1 MTTILAKV
9 QQFLDSDNIDRAREE
24 VAKTVINLR
33 KVDAT
38 VRDFAAL
45 LALGSQK
52 ALEIGLGIL
61 GRVII
66 KEDSEVN
73 IDVVW
78 VLLAAV
84 LSRQN
89 ITTDSPSRISILGLT
104 NCVEDWELPIFAL
117 LSPALDSF
125 LMVSLYEDNP
135 LISEQTLD
143 FIAICGENYAK
154 APRTRKQIQ
163 QFQSLI
169 QLVLDK
175 VDDLDIKDEWSEGVE
190 TFLRIAGQKQ
200 YNQYSDQR
208 IWSDASNLLKKIY
221 SPEILNSEQGANYYQ
236 VKDNI
241 HRLITSCLAALGTV
255 FSNDGLSV
263 AVRIDN
269 PQENK
274 SWSVVA
280 HAVDKLERLFQEVA
294 DVAFKKITTLP
305 TFTPAQAIPG
315 SWTII
320 LHIDLSTNE
329 SLLLTNAIKSLSSV
343 EDAKN
348 GFTDFGHDLYL
359 LYLLAISKLLNDQY
373 FRLLDFYFHALIQQ
387 RLKNEINSFIINS
400 WQDCVAGLKE
410 NELRV
415 NLAVSTNSPEL
426 YFVNSISTEDIPKV
440 EESVQQNIRV
450 LSRDIPQA
458 DNLERILDFASLL
471 IQYPS
476 SPSIVRQKFLDIDG
490 ISERQF
496 FYYLRAVEILG
507 LANERQ
513 EPTASCYILH
523 RLQNEAKKRFLA
535 YQFISSNVGSA
546 WFNWQNANDLSDI
559 QPESATEFLLEVC
572 PSLAEETAKRRAK
585 TLKSWLNIFLQHW

>member
-1 MTTILAKV
+1 MTTTLTKV
-9 QQFLDSDNIDRAREE
+9 QQFLDSGDRDGAREE
-24 VAKTVINLR
+24 VAKISVNLK
-33 KVDAT
+33 KVDET
-38 VRDFAAL
+38 VRDFATL
-45 LALGSQK
+45 LALGSQQIV
-52 ALEIGLGIL
+52 EIGLGVL
-61 GRVII
+61 GRELL
-66 KEDSEVN
+66 KKASEEVN
-73 IDVVW
+73 NNVIW
-78 VLLAAV
+78 LFLASI
-84 LSRQN
+84 LSRHN
-89 ITTDSPSRISILGLT
+89 ITADSPLRISIIGLIS
-104 NCVEDWELPIFAL
+104 CVNNWELPSFAL

-135 LISEQTLD
+135 LISEQTVD
-143 FIAICGENYAK
+143 FISTWGENYAK
-154 APRTRKQIQ
+154 APRTRKQIK

-221 SPEILNSEQGANYYQ
+221 SPEILNSDQSANYYQ
-236 VKDNI
+236 VKNNI

-263 AVRIDN
+263 VVRIDN
-269 PQENK
+269 PQDNK

-294 DVAFKKITTLP
+294 DVKKITTLP

-458 DNLERILDFASLL
+458 DNLERVLDFASLL

-496 FYYLRAVEILG
+496 FYYLKAVEILG

-535 YQFISSNVGSA
+535 YQFISSKVGSA

-559 QPESATEFLLEVC
+559 QPDSATQFLLEVC

>member
-387 RLKNEINSFIINS
+387 RLKNEINAFIVDS
-400 WQDCVAGLKE
+400 WQDCVAQLKE
-410 NELRV
+410 NELQV
-415 NLAVSTNSPEL
+415 NLAVSTNNPEL

-450 LSRDIPQA
+450 LSHDIPQA
-458 DNLERILDFASLL
+458 DNLERVLDFASLL

-490 ISERQF
+490 ITERQF

>member
-1 MTTILAKV
+1 M
-9 QQFLDSDNIDRAREE
+9 REE
-24 VAKTVINLR
+24 VAKISVNLT
-33 KVDAT
+33 KLDT
-38 VRDFAAL
+38 SVRDFATL
-45 LALGSQK
+45 LALGSQEV
-52 ALEIGLGIL
+52 LEICLGVL
-61 GRVII
+61 GRELIKRDSAKVSNDVI
-66 KEDSEVN
+66 
-73 IDVVW
+73 W
-78 VLLAAV
+78 LLLASI
-84 LSRQN
+84 LSRHN
-89 ITTDSPSRISILGLT
+89 ITSDSSSRVSIVSLIS
-104 NCVEDWELPIFAL
+104 CVKDWELPIFAL

-125 LMVSLYEDNP
+125 LKVSLSEENP

-143 FIAICGENYAK
+143 FISTWGENYAK
-154 APRTRKQIQ
+154 APRTRKQLKE
-163 QFQSLI
+163 FKSLTQS
-169 QLVLDK
+169 VLDK

-255 FSNDGLSV
+255 FNKDGLSV

-269 PQENK
+269 PEENK

-280 HAVDKLERLFQEVA
+280 HAVDKLERLFQEIA
-294 DVAFKKITTLP
+294 DIGKINKLP

-320 LHIDLSTNE
+320 LHLDISDHQSN
-329 SLLLTNAIKSLSSV
+329 LLANAIKSLSSAEYV
-343 EDAKN
+343 E
-348 GFTDFGHDLYL
+348 
-359 LYLLAISKLLNDQY
+359 
-373 FRLLDFYFHALIQQ
+373 
-387 RLKNEINSFIINS
+387 NEINAFIVDS
-400 WQDCVAGLKE
+400 WQDCVAQLKE
-410 NELRV
+410 NELQV
-415 NLAVSTNSPEL
+415 NLAVSTNNPEL

-440 EESVQQNIRV
+440 EESVRQNIRV
-450 LSRDIPQA
+450 FSHDIPQA
-458 DNLERILDFASLL
+458 DNLERVLDFAYLL
-471 IQYPS
+471 TQYPS
-476 SPSIVRQKFLDIDG
+476 SPSILRQKFLEIDALH
-490 ISERQF
+490 ERQYW
-496 FYYLRAVEILG
+496 YYLKAVEILG

-535 YQFISSNVGSA
+535 YQFISSKVGSA

-559 QPESATEFLLEVC
+559 QPESATQFLLEVC
-572 PSLAEETAKRRAK
+572 PKLSETTVKRRAK

>member
-1 MTTILAKV
+1 M
-9 QQFLDSDNIDRAREE
+9 REE
-24 VAKTVINLR
+24 VAKISVNLT
-33 KVDAT
+33 KLDT
-38 VRDFAAL
+38 SVRDFATL
-45 LALGSQK
+45 LALGSQEV
-52 ALEIGLGIL
+52 LEICLGVL
-61 GRVII
+61 GRELIKRDSAKVSNDVI
-66 KEDSEVN
+66 
-73 IDVVW
+73 W
-78 VLLAAV
+78 LLLASI
-84 LSRQN
+84 LSRHN
-89 ITTDSPSRISILGLT
+89 ITSDSSSRVSIVSLIS
-104 NCVEDWELPIFAL
+104 CVKDWELPIFAL

-125 LMVSLYEDNP
+125 LKVSLSEENP

-143 FIAICGENYAK
+143 FISTWGENYAK
-154 APRTRKQIQ
+154 APRTRKQLKE
-163 QFQSLI
+163 FKSLTQS
-169 QLVLDK
+169 VLDK

-255 FSNDGLSV
+255 FSNDSLSI

-269 PQENK
+269 PEENK
-274 SWSVVA
+274 PWSILA
-280 HAVDKLERLFQEVA
+280 NAVDKLERLFQEIA
-294 DVAFKKITTLP
+294 DIGKINKLP

-320 LHIDLSTNE
+320 LHLDISDHQSN
-329 SLLLTNAIKSLSSV
+329 LLANAIKFLSSV
-343 EDAKN
+343 EDVKN

-373 FRLLDFYFHALIQQ
+373 FRLLSVYFHALIQQ
-387 RLKNEINSFIINS
+387 HLKNEIKSFIINS
-400 WQDCVAGLKE
+400 WQDCVAELKK

-458 DNLERILDFASLL
+458 DNLERVLDFAYLL
-471 IQYPS
+471 TQYPS
-476 SPSIVRQKFLDIDG
+476 SPSILRQKFLEIDALH
-490 ISERQF
+490 ERQYW
-496 FYYLRAVEILG
+496 YYLKAVEILG

-535 YQFISSNVGSA
+535 YQFISSKVGSA

-559 QPESATEFLLEVC
+559 QPESATQFLLEVC
-572 PSLAEETAKRRAK
+572 PKLSETTVKRRAK

>member
-1 MTTILAKV
+1 MTTTLTKV
-9 QQFLDSDNIDRAREE
+9 QQFLDSGDSDGVREE
-24 VAKTVINLR
+24 VAKISVNLT
-33 KVDAT
+33 KLDT
-38 VRDFAAL
+38 SVRDFATL
-45 LALGSQK
+45 LALGSQEV
-52 ALEIGLGIL
+52 LEICLGVL
-61 GRVII
+61 GRELIKRDSAKVSNDVI
-66 KEDSEVN
+66 
-73 IDVVW
+73 W
-78 VLLAAV
+78 LLLASI
-84 LSRQN
+84 LSRHN
-89 ITTDSPSRISILGLT
+89 ITSDSSSRVSIVSLIS
-104 NCVEDWELPIFAL
+104 CVKDWELPIFAL

-125 LMVSLYEDNP
+125 LKVSLFGKNS

-143 FIAICGENYAK
+143 FISTWGENYAK
-154 APRTRKQIQ
+154 APRTRKQLKE
-163 QFQSLI
+163 FKSLTQS
-169 QLVLDK
+169 VLDK

-255 FSNDGLSV
+255 FNKDGLSV

-280 HAVDKLERLFQEVA
+280 HAVDKLERLFQAVA
-294 DVAFKKITTLP
+294 DETFKKITTLP

-320 LHIDLSTNE
+320 LHIDLNTNQ
-329 SLLLTNAIKSLSSV
+329 SYLLANAIKSLSSAEYV
-343 EDAKN
+343 E
-348 GFTDFGHDLYL
+348 
-359 LYLLAISKLLNDQY
+359 
-373 FRLLDFYFHALIQQ
+373 
-387 RLKNEINSFIINS
+387 NEINAFIVDS
-400 WQDCVAGLKE
+400 WQDCVAQLKE
-410 NELRV
+410 NELQV
-415 NLAVSTNSPEL
+415 NLAVSTNNPEL

-440 EESVQQNIRV
+440 EESVRQNIRV
-450 LSRDIPQA
+450 FSHDIPQA
-458 DNLERILDFASLL
+458 DKLERILDFASLL

-490 ISERQF
+490 ITERQF

-513 EPTASCYILH
+513 EPTASCYILY

-535 YQFISSNVGSA
+535 YQFISSKIGVA
-546 WFNWQNANDLSDI
+546 WFNWYNANDLSEI
-559 QPESATEFLLEVC
+559 QPESATQFLLEVC
-572 PSLAEETAKRRAK
+572 PKLSEKTVKRRAI
-585 TLKSWLNIFLQHW
+585 TLKSWLKIFLKYW

>member
-9 QQFLDSDNIDRAREE
+9 QQFLDSGDINGAREE
-24 VAKTVINLR
+24 VAKTAINLE

-52 ALEIGLGIL
+52 ALEIGLGVL
-61 GRVII
+61 GRELL
-66 KEDSEVN
+66 KRDLAEVN
-73 IDVVW
+73 NDVVW
-78 VLLAAV
+78 LLLASI
-84 LSRQN
+84 LSRHN
-89 ITTDSPSRISILGLT
+89 ITADSPLRISIIGLIS
-104 NCVEDWELPIFAL
+104 CVNNWELPSFAL

-135 LISEQTLD
+135 LISEQTVD
-143 FIAICGENYAK
+143 FISTWGENYAK
-154 APRTRKQIQ
+154 APRTRKQLKE
-163 QFQSLI
+163 FKSLI

-255 FSNDGLSV
+255 FNKDGLSV

-294 DVAFKKITTLP
+294 DETFKKITTLP

-320 LHIDLSTNE
+320 LHIDLSTNQ
-329 SLLLTNAIKSLSSV
+329 SYLLANAIKSLSSAEYV
-343 EDAKN
+343 D
-348 GFTDFGHDLYL
+348 
-359 LYLLAISKLLNDQY
+359 
-373 FRLLDFYFHALIQQ
+373 
-387 RLKNEINSFIINS
+387 NEINAFIVDS
-400 WQDCVAGLKE
+400 WQDCVAQLKE
-410 NELRV
+410 NELQV
-415 NLAVSTNSPEL
+415 NLAVSTNNPEL

-450 LSRDIPQA
+450 LSHDIPQA
-458 DNLERILDFASLL
+458 DNLERVLDFASLL

-490 ISERQF
+490 ITERQF

>member
-1 MTTILAKV
+1 MTTTLTKV
-9 QQFLDSDNIDRAREE
+9 QQFLDSGDSDGVREE
-24 VAKTVINLR
+24 VAKISVNLT
-33 KVDAT
+33 KLDT
-38 VRDFAAL
+38 SVRDFATL
-45 LALGSQK
+45 LALGSQEV
-52 ALEIGLGIL
+52 LEICLGVL
-61 GRVII
+61 GRELIKRDSAKVSNDVI
-66 KEDSEVN
+66 
-73 IDVVW
+73 W
-78 VLLAAV
+78 LLLASI
-84 LSRQN
+84 LSRHN
-89 ITTDSPSRISILGLT
+89 ITSDSSSRVSIVSLIS
-104 NCVEDWELPIFAL
+104 CVKDWELPIFAL

-125 LMVSLYEDNP
+125 LKVSLSEENP

-143 FIAICGENYAK
+143 FISTWGENYAK
-154 APRTRKQIQ
+154 APRTKKQLKE
-163 QFQSLI
+163 FKSLTQS
-169 QLVLDK
+169 VLDK

-190 TFLRIAGQKQ
+190 TFLRIAGQQ
-200 YNQYSDQR
+200 QDNQYSDQR

-221 SPEILNSEQGANYYQ
+221 SPAVLNADTGANYYQ

-255 FSNDGLSV
+255 FNKDGLSV

-269 PQENK
+269 PQDNK
-274 SWSVVA
+274 PWSVVA
-280 HAVDKLERLFQEVA
+280 HAVDKLERLFQEIA
-294 DVAFKKITTLP
+294 DVKKITTLP

-373 FRLLDFYFHALIQQ
+373 FRFLDFYFHALIQQ

-400 WQDCVAGLKE
+400 WQDCVAKLKE

-458 DNLERILDFASLL
+458 DNLERVLDFASLL

-490 ISERQF
+490 TSERQF

-535 YQFISSNVGSA
+535 YQFISSKVGAA

-559 QPESATEFLLEVC
+559 QPESATQFLLEVC
-572 PSLAEETAKRRAK
+572 PSLAPETAKRRAK

>member
-1 MTTILAKV
+1 
-9 QQFLDSDNIDRAREE
+9 
-24 VAKTVINLR
+24 
-33 KVDAT
+33 
-38 VRDFAAL
+38 
-45 LALGSQK
+45 
-52 ALEIGLGIL
+52 
-61 GRVII
+61 
-66 KEDSEVN
+66 
-73 IDVVW
+73 
-78 VLLAAV
+78 
-84 LSRQN
+84 
-89 ITTDSPSRISILGLT
+89 
-104 NCVEDWELPIFAL
+104 
-117 LSPALDSF
+117 
-125 LMVSLYEDNP
+125 
-135 LISEQTLD
+135 
-143 FIAICGENYAK
+143 
-154 APRTRKQIQ
+154 
-163 QFQSLI
+163 LI

-221 SPEILNSEQGANYYQ
+221 SPEILNSDQSANYYQ
-236 VKDNI
+236 VKNNI

-269 PQENK
+269 PQDNK

-294 DVAFKKITTLP
+294 DVKKITTLP